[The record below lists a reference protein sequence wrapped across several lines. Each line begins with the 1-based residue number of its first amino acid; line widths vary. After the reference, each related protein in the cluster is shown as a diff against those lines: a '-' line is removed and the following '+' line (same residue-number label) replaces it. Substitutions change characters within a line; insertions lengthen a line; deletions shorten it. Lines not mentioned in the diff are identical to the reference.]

1 MAFRLMQQI
10 VDHLEHRF
18 PPDTLI
24 YSMTTNGALLDRYA
38 EFLVEKKF
46 ELLIS
51 LDGNRENSAYRV
63 FKNGKPTFDTAM
75 ASGGLS
81 TTSSTSCA
89 ARASGRCGRR
99 RFDVI
104 TPRVQGLQVLL
115 PTGPRHLFEQQ
126 SASTVHGSPSFP
138 SRQASAAVESVPMS
152 TTS

>member
-75 ASGGLS
+75 AAA
-81 TTSSTSCA
+81 CPRHPAPA
-89 ARASGRCGRR
+89 ARR
-99 RFDVI
+99 
-104 TPRVQGLQVLL
+104 
-115 PTGPRHLFEQQ
+115 GPR
-126 SASTVHGSPSFP
+126 
-138 SRQASAAVESVPMS
+138 AAAGAVVLM
-152 TTS
+152 